1 MQAPSPALIAEDLAC
16 RRGDR
21 VLFRRLSF
29 VLGAGAACHV
39 TGANGAGKTTLIRAM
54 AGLTTPY
61 AGQVKCEGTLGLLDE
76 RPGLDPDLSLG
87 RALAFWF
94 GVDACDDA
102 AAVMARLRLEAL
114 AEVPVRYLSTGQ
126 KKRAALARLLGQRA
140 QIWLLDE
147 PLSGLDTASQ
157 ELAGELVREHCAGG
171 GIALIA
177 SHQPL
182 DVPGMTRFAIEDYS
196 SPLPEGEGIERWG
209 DEADGER
216 HTPAPSAPAQ
226 PPAQR
231 GGV

>member
-1 MQAPSPALIAEDLAC
+1 MQAPVPSLIADNLAC

-21 VLFRRLSF
+21 LLFRRLSF
-29 VLGAGAACHV
+29 TLEPGAACHV

-61 AGQVKCEGTLGLLDE
+61 AGEVRRAGALALLDE
-76 RPGLDPDLSLG
+76 RTGLDPDLPLG

-94 GVDACDDA
+94 GLDGLTEADAI
-102 AAVMARLRLEAL
+102 MARLRLDAL

-126 KKRAALARLLGQRA
+126 KKRAALARVLGQA
-140 QIWLLDE
+140 APVWLLDE

-157 ELAGELVREHCAGG
+157 SLVSALVREHCADG

-182 DVPGMTRFAIEDYS
+182 DVPGMTAFAIED
-196 SPLPEGEGIERWG
+196 
-209 DEADGER
+209 
-216 HTPAPSAPAQ
+216 HAPAEE
-226 PPAQR
+226 AEA
-231 GGV
+231 